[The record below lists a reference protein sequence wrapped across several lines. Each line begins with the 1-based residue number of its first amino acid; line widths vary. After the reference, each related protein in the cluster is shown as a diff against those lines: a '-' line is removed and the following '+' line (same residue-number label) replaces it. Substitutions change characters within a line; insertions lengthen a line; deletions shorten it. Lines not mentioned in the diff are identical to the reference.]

1 MDQLRR
7 FDVPVGYS
15 GHERGIA
22 VSTVAAALG
31 ASIIE
36 RHLTLDRTMDGPDHA
51 ASLEPQGFQ
60 KMVRDIRQ
68 VSMRAGHR
76 RREIHL
82 ARRNSRTA
90 KCLGKSLVAA
100 RRIQPGETIT
110 ADMVAVKGPA
120 LGHLAAE
127 LHPPAGH
134 GGRACDRRR

>member
-60 KMVRDIRQ
+60 KDGARYPPGVFG
-68 VSMRAGHR
+68 AGHR
-76 RREIHL
+76 
-82 ARRNSRTA
+82 
-90 KCLGKSLVAA
+90 
-100 RRIQPGETIT
+100 
-110 ADMVAVKGPA
+110 
-120 LGHLAAE
+120 
-127 LHPPAGH
+127 
-134 GGRACDRRR
+134 